1 MKASE
6 AQQADLLSLANL
18 DHEISRSK
26 AAIKNL
32 SSGAQFAEMREA
44 QRGLAAK
51 LINARNALDTVELE
65 LKRSETD
72 LELVEQRIA
81 KDIARLNSTN
91 NSKDAQGIQSELES
105 LKRRKSDLEDI
116 EIAILDQK
124 EETSAAY
131 ATVASDKSI
140 VDEELSDAET
150 RNEAELMKLRS
161 GLDLLSNDRAQQAA
175 RLSTELMELYEKKAS
190 RGVPVGRL
198 VGRDCGACHISLG
211 ATALNEVQSLPSDEI
226 ATCPECQAILI
237 R

>member
-32 SSGAQFAEMREA
+32 SSGAQFAKMREA
-44 QRGLAAK
+44 QRDLAAK
-51 LINARNALDTVELE
+51 LISARNALYTVELE

-81 KDIARLNSTN
+81 KDIVRLNSTN

-140 VDEELSDAET
+140 VDEELADAEA
-150 RNEAELMKLRS
+150 RNEAEIMKLRS
-161 GLDLLSNDRAQQAA
+161 GLDLLSNDRSQQAA

-198 VGRDCGACHISLG
+198 VGRDCGSCHISLG
-211 ATALNEVQSLPSDEI
+211 ATALNEVQSLPRDEI
-226 ATCPECQAILI
+226 ATCPECQAILV

>member
-81 KDIARLNSTN
+81 KYIARLNSTN